1 MSLFI
6 ENVLKPT
13 LEKGIL
19 KLPFVKKGCK
29 VVEVVKLQNGNYR
42 LDFYVLNNDG
52 LFYFAFN
59 SWQAVPHLSY
69 LKRRDEFY
77 LCEQI

>member
-19 KLPFVKKGCK
+19 KLPFVKKGCNA
-29 VVEVVKLQNGNYR
+29 VEFVKLQNGNYR

-59 SWQAVPHLSY
+59 NWQAVPHLSY
-69 LKRRDEFY
+69 VQRRNDFY
-77 LCEQI
+77 FCEQI

>member
-13 LEKGIL
+13 LEKGVL
-19 KLPFVKKGCK
+19 KLPYVKNGCN
-29 VVEVVKLQNGNYR
+29 VVEFVKLQNDNYR
-42 LDFYVLNNDG
+42 LDFYVLDNYG

-59 SWQAVPHLSY
+59 NWQAVPHLSFSQ
-69 LKRRDEFY
+69 RRDEFY